1 VKPRRSERILKTRAR
16 RVARAADGAWTWI
29 LQWLFA
35 APAKELAPRRHGE
48 QEIYLAPF

>member
-1 VKPRRSERILKTRAR
+1 MV
-16 RVARAADGAWTWI
+16 RAADGAWTWI

-35 APAKELAPRRHGE
+35 ASAKEVARRGVHE